1 MRIVQ
6 QIGLFALLLLVGAWC
21 AFHFRS
27 DWQQISLSSN
37 AAGAIVLAMTLSF
50 VNYALRA
57 SRWSFY
63 LSRLGHSVSF
73 SFAAITYVAGFAFA
87 LSPARLG
94 ELARARYYVSRGTPF
109 RDLAAI
115 ALMERV
121 LDVIAMLVLAT
132 LALSLLH
139 GHALALLALALM
151 TAFAVAA
158 ILFVPW
164 ARIKFPAAGKT
175 RLSRLFLSAVHGVIG
190 AMSAARSLLTWPSI
204 LIGLLLGLIAW
215 GCEGVGF
222 YILSTLSAEANIAL
236 VSAVGIYAVATLAGA
251 ATFLPGGLVGTEA
264 VMTAL
269 LVSSGLPTADA
280 LMITLICRFVT
291 LWLAVA
297 LGWVAVFF
305 LELRRTPACTSLTRP
320 R

>member
-1 MRIVQ
+1 MRILQ

-37 AAGAIVLAMTLSF
+37 AAGAIVLATTLSL

-57 SRWSFY
+57 SRWSLY
-63 LSRLGHSVSF
+63 LSRLGHTVGF
-73 SFAAITYVAGFAFA
+73 RFAAITYIAGFAFA
-87 LSPARLG
+87 ISPGKLG

-121 LDVIAMLVLAT
+121 LDVVAMLVLAT
-132 LALSLLH
+132 LALSLLQSH
-139 GHALALLALALM
+139 VLALAAIAVIA
-151 TAFAVAA
+151 AFAVASI
-158 ILFVPW
+158 ILVPW
-164 ARIKFPAAGKT
+164 TRIRFPAEGKT
-175 RLSRLFLSAVHGVIG
+175 RVSRFAFSALQGVIG

-204 LIGLLLGLIAW
+204 LVGLLLGLAAW
-215 GCEGVGF
+215 GCEGIGLYV
-222 YILSTLSAEANIAL
+222 LSTLSTEANIAL
-236 VSAVGIYAVATLAGA
+236 VSAVGIYAVATIAGA

-297 LGWVAVFF
+297 LGWIAVFF
-305 LELRRTPACTSLTRP
+305 LELRRTPACTSVTRQ